1 MSWGNYA
8 HFTREIQGKD
18 LTVMTV
24 DATIL
29 TAQSINQSVVSL
41 RSFVNPFSAKILH
54 DFIKNRETSS
64 SRTAYPSLPH
74 RCESSLAVSLL
85 LSPKNLRFFG
95 DPGERPMGGM
105 RL

>member
-1 MSWGNYA
+1 MGRGNYA

-41 RSFVNPFSAKILH
+41 RYFVKPFLQNSIGNHEAMMLT
-54 DFIKNRETSS
+54 DT
-64 SRTAYPSLPH
+64 
-74 RCESSLAVSLL
+74 
-85 LSPKNLRFFG
+85 
-95 DPGERPMGGM
+95 GGLC
-105 RL
+105 R

>member
-1 MSWGNYA
+1 MGWGNYA

-41 RSFVNPFSAKILH
+41 RLFVKPFLQNSIGNH
-54 DFIKNRETSS
+54 ETMMLMG
-64 SRTAYPSLPH
+64 T
-74 RCESSLAVSLL
+74 
-85 LSPKNLRFFG
+85 
-95 DPGERPMGGM
+95 GEMY
-105 RL
+105 L